1 MEHNLSTQWVVCC
14 YCSAG
19 IKKSIWVSYW
29 LKNALFPSVIGT
41 LSDFLSG
48 SYLSGTA
55 VSLLPS
61 ALCPETKRKLVSAC
75 FTQLDPSLQFLWFVW
90 QWKAKK
96 GEKSKST
103 GKTRRKKLR
112 FSQAALGLTA
122 AQLGLICGHRVSEH
136 KSIREKAQK
145 ALFRDWQLVKD
156 HY

>member
-1 MEHNLSTQWVVCC
+1 MEHSLSTKWVVCY

-19 IKKSIWVSYW
+19 INKSIWVFYW
-29 LKNALFPSVIGT
+29 LKIALFPSVIRI
-41 LSDFLSG
+41 LSDFLSS
-48 SYLSGTA
+48 SYLNGTA

-61 ALCPETKRKLVSAC
+61 VLCTETKRKLVSAC
-75 FTQLDPSLQFLWFVW
+75 FTQLDPSLQFLWFVC

-122 AQLGLICGHRVSEH
+122 TQLGLICGHRVSEH

-145 ALFRDWQLVKD
+145 ALLRDWQLVKG